1 MDDYPRL
8 EVDLT
13 AKIAAAGEHWKEL
26 DALREQH
33 RFFWNTYGSGYWVL
47 TRYDDIKE
55 ASHQPDIFSN
65 HSIVATDPEPA
76 YRFLPSFLDPPQHV
90 KYRRLLNWWFAP
102 AAVQKIAPEIT
113 RYARETIE
121 PLVAAGHTDFC
132 ATFGDQYP
140 VKVFLLSIGLDTSD
154 ADFFVSCVRRMSG
167 AITGLEEDVA
177 QMMAA
182 WGEVAAYWTDKVAD
196 RHARP
201 LDPNVDIV
209 SHLCRSEVDGA
220 PLPDADIID
229 LMVTLTLGSLDTLK
243 SQLGWCFYHLAAH
256 PDDRRRLIAEPE
268 LIPSAVEEFLRA
280 YPIVPMARKVT
291 RDIDFHGCPM
301 RKGDMVMLT
310 YPSATRDPRE
320 FPDADK
326 VILDRFPN
334 RHMAFGVSEHR
345 CLGSHLARN
354 EMQTAIREW
363 HRLIP
368 DYRLAGDEPP
378 LAHHGQI
385 SLMSLPLAWD

>member
-1 MDDYPRL
+1 
-8 EVDLT
+8 
-13 AKIAAAGEHWKEL
+13 
-26 DALREQH
+26 
-33 RFFWNTYGSGYWVL
+33 
-47 TRYDDIKE
+47 
-55 ASHQPDIFSN
+55 
-65 HSIVATDPEPA
+65 
-76 YRFLPSFLDPPQHV
+76 
-90 KYRRLLNWWFAP
+90 
-102 AAVQKIAPEIT
+102 
-113 RYARETIE
+113 
-121 PLVAAGHTDFC
+121 
-132 ATFGDQYP
+132 
-140 VKVFLLSIGLDTSD
+140 
-154 ADFFVSCVRRMSG
+154 
-167 AITGLEEDVA
+167 
-177 QMMAA
+177 
-182 WGEVAAYWTDKVAD
+182 
-196 RHARP
+196 
-201 LDPNVDIV
+201 
-209 SHLCRSEVDGA
+209 
-220 PLPDADIID
+220 
-229 LMVTLTLGSLDTLK
+229 MVTLTLGSLDTLK